1 VLVFFAMTLPALFVI
16 AVFSPGI
23 FAVTLGP
30 LGNHPAALPAFLI
43 LLTLFLAGV
52 AYGVLCRWRWIFWLL
67 VVAFIG
73 GVLRVP
79 ASFLELSGAIPRQ
92 APDWYLAVQAGIGLV
107 QLAIGLLLVRGYRK
121 GGAWGAF

>member
-1 VLVFFAMTLPALFVI
+1 MTLPALFVI
-16 AVFSPGI
+16 AVLSPGI
-23 FAVTLGP
+23 FAATLGP
-30 LGNHPAALPAFLI
+30 LGNQPAALPTFLI

-107 QLAIGLLLVRGYRK
+107 QLIIGVLLVRGYRK